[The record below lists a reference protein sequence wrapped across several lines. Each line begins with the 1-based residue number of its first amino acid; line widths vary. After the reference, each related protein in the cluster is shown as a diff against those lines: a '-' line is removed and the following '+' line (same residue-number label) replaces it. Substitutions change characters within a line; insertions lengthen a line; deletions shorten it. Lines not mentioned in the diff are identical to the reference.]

1 MFPIRDHNPSGISP
15 RVTQVLI
22 ALNIGMFLYTQ
33 LVLQGQAQA
42 QFIFDW
48 SMIPLRLHFGAGYP
62 TLLSAMFLHG
72 GWLHLGGN
80 MLFLWIFGDNVEAR
94 MGKWRYLGF
103 YLTCGII
110 AALAEYLHD
119 PFARAQILGASGAIA
134 GVLGAYLRLY
144 PRARID
150 VFFFFVIFWRTIA
163 IPAWVVLGFWIGFQV
178 YDGLI
183 DPTLSDGIAYWEH
196 IGGFA
201 AGFLL
206 SFLVKRVPPPDPEAW
221 STSAIPRVP
230 RRR

>member
-1 MFPIRDHNPSGISP
+1 M
-15 RVTQVLI
+15 TQVLI
-22 ALNIGMFLYTQ
+22 ALNVGMFVYTQ
-33 LVLQGQAQA
+33 LILQGSAQA
-42 QFIFDW
+42 RFIFDW
-48 SMIPLRLHFGAGYP
+48 SLIPLRLHYGVGYL
-62 TLLSAMFLHG
+62 TVLSAMFLHG
-72 GWLHLGGN
+72 GWLHVGGN
-80 MLFLWIFGDNVEAR
+80 MLFLWIFGVNVEAR

-119 PFARAQILGASGAIA
+119 PLARTQVLGASGAIA

-163 IPAWVVLGFWIGFQV
+163 IRAWVVLGFWIGFQL
-178 YDGLI
+178 YNGLV
-183 DPTLSDGIAYWEH
+183 DPALSDSVAYWEH

-206 SFLVKRVPPPDPEAW
+206 SLLVKRSRPAGAAKW
-221 STSAIPRVP
+221 SASAIPRIP
-230 RRR
+230 RRP